1 MITFQLQQ
9 GGLEIYQKK
18 TVTLAPLKNKRY
30 NGDHR
35 YQIKQQILEQVRKS
49 KQKHLN
55 EFSDLQNI
63 HSIQCTERFVRRDYQ
78 FNDKKARFKQKA
90 LSCSNNKCS
99 FISISRVADL
109 PPILDWRREN
119 KILTPEYSENGD
131 FMNYVRKQVVK
142 YGQKS
147 LD

>member
-9 GGLEIYQKK
+9 GSLEINPKRI
-18 TVTLAPLKNKRY
+18 VTLAPLKNKKQ

-35 YQIKQQILEQVRKS
+35 YQIKQQILEEVKRS
-49 KQKHLN
+49 KQQYQN
-55 EFSDLQNI
+55 EFNDLQQI
-63 HSIQCTERFVRRDYQ
+63 HSIQYTERFARKDYLFYQ
-78 FNDKKARFKQKA
+78 KKAKFKQKA

-99 FISISRVADL
+99 FMSISKVADL

-131 FMNYVRKQVVK
+131 FMSYVRKQVIK
-142 YGQKS
+142 NGQKS